1 MNFDIFEYTSKGGRD
16 YNEDSLGSY
25 YDENGGVFV
34 VADGLGGHNR
44 GEDASATAVETITS
58 GWNTL
63 AENLSEQI
71 SEKVVQANANIL
83 MLQNQNNAVM
93 KTTVAVLAVSNY
105 KAVWANSGDSR
116 VYFIHKNELHSYTK
130 DHSVAFKKYLAG
142 EITRDMIATD
152 EDQSRLLRSL
162 GGADRY
168 QPDICECDTPI
179 EQGDA
184 FMLCSDGAWEYLKD
198 EEILIDF
205 LKAENA
211 EKWAELL
218 LLRIMERLNG
228 NNDNLSILTV
238 IVE

>member
-1 MNFDIFEYTSKGGRD
+1 MNFDIYEYTSKGGRD

-44 GEDASATAVETITS
+44 GEDASAMAVETITS
-58 GWNTL
+58 DWNTL
-63 AENLSEQI
+63 SENLSEQI
-71 SEKVVQANANIL
+71 SEKVEQANANIL
-83 MLQNQNNAVM
+83 TLQKQNNAVM
-93 KTTVAVLAVSNY
+93 KTTVAVLAVSNN

-162 GGADRY
+162 GGANRY

-198 EEILIDF
+198 EEILFDF

-211 EKWAELL
+211 KKWAELL